1 MTSVHDYGNRLLVGI
16 GDCIASCNIMMGWEA
31 IRFVHEAMGEKTG
44 VQRTSTNCICG
55 LAKGYNLLPIA
66 SFLGPH
72 PAKKKKKKSKQNK
85 TKV

>member
-1 MTSVHDYGNRLLVGI
+1 MIMVIELLVGI

-55 LAKGYNLLPIA
+55 PAKGYNLLPIA
-66 SFLGPH
+66 SFLGPR
-72 PAKKKKKKSKQNK
+72 PAKKKKKKAKQK
-85 TKV
+85 KV